1 MIWAWVLLIQLYMG
15 MGSND
20 MGVHKQQESSS
31 SIRAVRSRESQPPC
45 SSTGVGVVTGVMIE
59 SGEAVPEAQA
69 A

>member
-1 MIWAWVLLIQLYMG
+1 MG